1 MLTTVWSMH
10 IPLVQDTMQLRSGRT
25 IPKPTQ
31 WPAVRMTAAAVAR
44 AAAITNATKVWN
56 LGFCWP
62 VPTLL
67 RSVLPTLNE
76 DGCST
81 GCNMWMLLCR
91 SQPTQM
97 PLHQVP

>member
-10 IPLVQDTMQLRSGRT
+10 IPLMQDTMQLRSGRT

-56 LGFCWP
+56 LG
-62 VPTLL
+62 LL
-67 RSVLPTLNE
+67 LACAHALEISLAHNE
-76 DGCST
+76 
-81 GCNMWMLLCR
+81 
-91 SQPTQM
+91 
-97 PLHQVP
+97 